1 MFTLRALSATLRDV
15 SFGAIVKRRREG
27 LGLTLE
33 QLAERAGLSPNYVGT
48 VEKGKRDPSLS
59 TVLALAKALRV
70 PAGDLLGGVHGLGA
84 EAIEAGRLF
93 EAAPADVQDAVL
105 RLLRALARRRR

>member
-1 MFTLRALSATLRDV
+1 LFKFERASATLRAV
-15 SFGAIVKRRREG
+15 SFGAVIKRRREA

-33 QLAERAGLSPNYVGT
+33 QLAERARLSPNYVGT
-48 VEKGKRDPSLS
+48 IEKGTRDPSLS

-70 PAGDLLGGVHGLGA
+70 PVGDLLGGVHGLGA